1 MPNKTLNKRNRICI
15 LGVSFTRS
23 SVKITTDMDCTH
35 AHTHTPFIYRY
46 NIYMGVVPIHCA
58 VHELQGLR
66 ISQWK
71 RQCMKCILGIIF
83 IIERVWGILVLG
95 PTEADATLVWRI
107 LPNRISDKINVM
119 IGTRT
124 QLTVLILQSL
134 QNCWGSCGI
143 GKHWV
148 WSRWS
153 SSSFCVSYFRIGCK
167 PKENTHI
174 SVLPIVHFG
183 RIHIFFSVSESEAIR
198 NLPKTK

>member
-1 MPNKTLNKRNRICI
+1 
-15 LGVSFTRS
+15 
-23 SVKITTDMDCTH
+23 
-35 AHTHTPFIYRY
+35 
-46 NIYMGVVPIHCA
+46 MGVVPIHCA